1 MDNSVIFLGC
11 QEANGDEDTKDIKGE
26 NGQMEQG
33 HCQARGGKAWPKR
46 AQSPSPSFSPESQ
59 RKGIGNNLS

>member
-33 HCQARGGKAWPKR
+33 DCQARGGKA
-46 AQSPSPSFSPESQ
+46 
-59 RKGIGNNLS
+59 